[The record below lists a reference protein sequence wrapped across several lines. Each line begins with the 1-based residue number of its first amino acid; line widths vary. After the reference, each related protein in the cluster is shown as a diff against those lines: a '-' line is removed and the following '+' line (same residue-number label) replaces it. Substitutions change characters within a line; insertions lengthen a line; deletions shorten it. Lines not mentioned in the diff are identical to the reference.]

1 MNCWGVHVDRLSLA
15 WEIQLTYKV
24 QLHKSHRL
32 RKEGKYSRSTLSM
45 KSESR
50 DKKFCL
56 VKCRKREQVSGKITW
71 GKKFQEYISNGRHR
85 ESTTKM
91 KFATVPKLLD
101 IWAKGSTY
109 TNKVI

>member
-1 MNCWGVHVDRLSLA
+1 MKCCGIHVDRLSLA
-15 WEIQLTYKV
+15 WEIQLTYNV
-24 QLHKSHRL
+24 QLHKSHGL
-32 RKEGKYSRSTLSM
+32 REKGEYSRSTLSM

-56 VKCRKREQVSGKITW
+56 VKCRKREQISGKITW
-71 GKKFQEYISNGRHR
+71 GKNCQEYISNARHR

-101 IWAKGSTY
+101 IWVRGSAY
-109 TNKVI
+109 TNEVI